1 MGDYFVE
8 KDDGLWTL
16 GYCDSLLMCPY
27 SPAGIDRCCGSW
39 CAQFR
44 IRLNKEVS
52 TDQAIVVQGCIE
64 LTTQVAIED
73 LSDACQSEEV

>member
-1 MGDYFVE
+1 MDDYFVE

-16 GYCDSLLMCPY
+16 GFCDKLLVCPY
-27 SPAGIDRCCGSW
+27 SPPGIDRCCGSW

-44 IRLNKEVS
+44 IRTNSESNLV
-52 TDQAIVVQGCIE
+52 TVFQGCIQ
-64 LTTQVAIED
+64 LDTHVSIED